1 MTRFLGCRGNSLNV
15 VAILGVLMPGIMSV
29 GYNAASLGGVLTFN
43 TFEAQFPDID
53 VTHSENPSHT
63 STLQGTVVAVYA
75 IGGFLGTFSCI
86 WLGDILGRRR
96 MIMAASVVQILGA
109 TLNATAYS
117 LTQLIVSRVIIGVG
131 TGAILATIPLWQSE
145 ISPAHRRGA
154 HVVTKGVFSG
164 IGCALALFLEFG
176 MSFKKGS
183 ITWRLPSAFPMFLSF
198 VILGF
203 MFCLPESP
211 RWLLC
216 QNRVLEAREILAAL
230 ENASADSD
238 VVESR
243 IKEVQVS
250 LDSAGNK
257 TSLGRLYNMG
267 PQRTFHRAILAM
279 GGMIFVQLTGSTVTT
294 FYTTEIFEKDLLLS
308 ESTSRLLAGA
318 YQLVGP
324 LGGIVSVLTIEVVG
338 RRKLMM
344 LSAAGNALCLA
355 MVAGLGSH
363 AANITSAH
371 AAIFFIF
378 LFHFSYIIG
387 FGGIPYLYA
396 TELAPLHLRTTINSI
411 SISMSWAFSILI
423 ANVTPIA
430 FNNMGQKY
438 FYIFAAFNASI
449 VPIVYYLFPET
460 SGRELEEIDE
470 IFTNTN
476 SMFDVVKRAKELPKR
491 QPNDVLMEEKL
502 KSGLTVSAVPV

>member
-1 MTRFLGCRGNSLNV
+1 MTRFLGCRGNSLNI

-53 VTHSENPSHT
+53 VTHSANPSQT

-96 MIMAASVVQILGA
+96 MIMTASVVQILGA

-117 LTQLIVSRVIIGVG
+117 LIQLIFSRVIIGVG

-164 IGCALALFLEFG
+164 IGCALALFLEYG
-176 MSFKKGS
+176 MSFMQGS

-216 QNRVLEAREILAAL
+216 QNRVPEAREILAAL
-230 ENASADSD
+230 ENASPDSD

-243 IKEVQVS
+243 IREVQCS
-250 LDSAGNK
+250 LDLAGSK
-257 TSLGRLYNMG
+257 ESQARLYDMG
-267 PQRTFHRAILAM
+267 PQRTFHRALLAM

-294 FYTTEIFEKDLLLS
+294 FYSKFLI
-308 ESTSRLLAGA
+308 
-318 YQLVGP
+318 
-324 LGGIVSVLTIEVVG
+324 
-338 RRKLMM
+338 KLCK
-344 LSAAGNALCLA
+344 GNTFC
-355 MVAGLGSH
+355 
-363 AANITSAH
+363 
-371 AAIFFIF
+371 
-378 LFHFSYIIG
+378 
-387 FGGIPYLYA
+387 
-396 TELAPLHLRTTINSI
+396 
-411 SISMSWAFSILI
+411 
-423 ANVTPIA
+423 
-430 FNNMGQKY
+430 
-438 FYIFAAFNASI
+438 
-449 VPIVYYLFPET
+449 
-460 SGRELEEIDE
+460 
-470 IFTNTN
+470 
-476 SMFDVVKRAKELPKR
+476 
-491 QPNDVLMEEKL
+491 
-502 KSGLTVSAVPV
+502 

>member
-1 MTRFLGCRGNSLNV
+1 VQITNSINTSMTRFLGCRGSSLNI

-53 VTHSENPSHT
+53 VTHSENPSRT

-96 MIMAASVVQILGA
+96 MIMAASIVQILGA

-117 LTQLIVSRVIIGVG
+117 LTQLIVSRVTIGVG

-176 MSFKKGS
+176 MSFMKGS
-183 ITWRLPSAFPMFLSF
+183 ITWRLPSAFPMFLSL

-216 QNRVLEAREILAAL
+216 QNRVPEAREILAAL

-243 IKEVQVS
+243 IKEVQSS
-250 LDSAGNK
+250 LDLAGNK
-257 TSLGRLYNMG
+257 ASLARLYNMG

-294 FYTTEIFEKDLLLS
+294 FYSKCLL
-308 ESTSRLLAGA
+308 
-318 YQLVGP
+318 
-324 LGGIVSVLTIEVVG
+324 
-338 RRKLMM
+338 
-344 LSAAGNALCLA
+344 
-355 MVAGLGSH
+355 
-363 AANITSAH
+363 
-371 AAIFFIF
+371 
-378 LFHFSYIIG
+378 
-387 FGGIPYLYA
+387 
-396 TELAPLHLRTTINSI
+396 
-411 SISMSWAFSILI
+411 
-423 ANVTPIA
+423 
-430 FNNMGQKY
+430 
-438 FYIFAAFNASI
+438 
-449 VPIVYYLFPET
+449 YLFFE
-460 SGRELEEIDE
+460 
-470 IFTNTN
+470 NT
-476 SMFDVVKRAKELPKR
+476 FR
-491 QPNDVLMEEKL
+491 
-502 KSGLTVSAVPV
+502 

>member
-1 MTRFLGCRGNSLNV
+1 
-15 VAILGVLMPGIMSV
+15 MPGIMSV

-43 TFEAQFPDID
+43 TFEAQFPEID
-53 VTHSENPSHT
+53 VDHSQNPSHT
-63 STLQGTVVAVYA
+63 STIQGTVVAVYA
-75 IGGFLGTFSCI
+75 IGGFIGTFSCI

-96 MIMAASVVQILGA
+96 TIMASSVVQIVGA

-117 LTQLIVSRVIIGVG
+117 LTQLIASRVTIGVG

-164 IGCALALFLEFG
+164 LGCALALFLEFG
-176 MSFKKGS
+176 MSFMQGS

-211 RWLLC
+211 RWLIC
-216 QNRVLEAREILAAL
+216 QNRVSEAREILAAL
-230 ENASADSD
+230 EDASADSD

-243 IKEVQVS
+243 ISEVQSS
-250 LDSAGNK
+250 LYLAGNNK
-257 TSLGRLYNMG
+257 SFGKALKMG
-267 PQRTFHRAILAM
+267 PQRTFHRAMLAV
-279 GGMIFVQLTGSTVTT
+279 GGMVFLQLTGSTVTT

-324 LGGIVSVLTIEVVG
+324 LGGIVSVLTIEGFG

-344 LSAAGNALCLA
+344 LSAAGNAICLA
-355 MVAGLGSH
+355 LVASLGSQ
-363 AANITSAH
+363 ASNLSSAH

-396 TELAPLHLRTTINSI
+396 TEIAPLHLRTTINSFSI
-411 SISMSWAFSILI
+411 SISWAFSILI

-430 FNNMGQKY
+430 FNSMGQKY
-438 FYIFAAFNASI
+438 FFVFAAFNATI
-449 VPIVYYLFPET
+449 VPCVYYLFPET

-470 IFTNTN
+470 IFTVST
-476 SMFDVVKRAKELPKR
+476 SALDVVKRAKDLPRR
-491 QPNDVLMEEKL
+491 QPNEVLVQEKL
-502 KSGLTVSAVPV
+502 KSGLSLSTTPV